1 MSTIAASQSLTPVAS
16 KSTLGLPVLLL
27 RVEGLITLAAAVA
40 AYRALGGTWGVFAL
54 CFLLP
59 DLSMLGYLV
68 GPRVGASAYNA
79 GHSLLLPALV
89 AGFGLWAGSVP
100 AGLAALIWVAHIGF
114 DRAAGY
120 GLKETSSFFE
130 THLGRVG
137 KGQAAI
143 QR

>member
-1 MSTIAASQSLTPVAS
+1 MTTLAASQSLNTVAE

-27 RVEGLITLAAAVA
+27 RVEGLITLAAAIA

-68 GPRVGASAYNA
+68 NPKVGAYAYNA
-79 GHSLLLPALV
+79 GHSLVLPALL
-89 AGFGLWAGSVP
+89 AGAALGLGSV
-100 AGLAALIWVAHIGF
+100 AVGLAALIWVAHIGF
-114 DRAAGY
+114 DRALGY

-137 KGQAAI
+137 RAAT

>member
-1 MSTIAASQSLTPVAS
+1 MTTLAASPALTTAAAA
-16 KSTLGLPVLLL
+16 KTTLGLPVLLL

-54 CFLLP
+54 CFLVP

-68 GPRVGASAYNA
+68 SPKVGAYAYNA
-79 GHSLLLPALV
+79 GHSLLLPALL
-89 AGFGLWAGSVP
+89 AGGALALGSVA

-114 DRAAGY
+114 DRALGY
-120 GLKETSSFFE
+120 GLKETSSFFD

-137 KGQAAI
+137 RAAT